1 METILI
7 SALVLGGLG
16 LVLSGGLAFASK
28 KFAVFVDPRIEELID
43 ALPGANCGGCG
54 YPGCS
59 GYAEAVIKAGVEA
72 TLCTPGGSDL
82 AKTIA
87 RIAGVEAGE
96 IVPKRA
102 VVQCRGGEREAASR
116 FDYEGIQDCSAAQL
130 VGSGAKGCVYGCLGL
145 GSCVRVCPY
154 DALAMSDNG
163 LPVVFEDKCTGCGI
177 CVGACPRGI
186 LALVG
191 NDVNVYL
198 GCVSKDRGPKVK
210 KICSVGCIGCTVCVK
225 KGPEGVEMEG
235 WLPRID
241 YEKVKDWPDANKV
254 CPTKSFVIV

>member
-1 METILI
+1 MDTVII

-16 LVLSGGLAFASK
+16 LVLGGGLAFASK
-28 KFAVFVDPRIEELID
+28 KFAVFVDPRIEELMD
-43 ALPGANCGGCG
+43 TLPGANCGGCG

-59 GYAEAVIKAGVEA
+59 GYAEAVIKAGVKP

-82 AKTIA
+82 ARTIA

-96 IVPKRA
+96 VIPKRA
-102 VVQCRGGEREAASR
+102 IVQCRGGEREAQSR

-130 VGSGAKGCVYGCLGL
+130 VGNGAKGCVYGCLGL

-186 LALVG
+186 LALAD
-191 NDVNVYL
+191 NDVKVYL

-210 KICSVGCIGCTVCVK
+210 KICSAGCIGCTVCAK